1 MRPESALLLRPSHEF
16 EKASEAEF
24 DTTVPISIPIEHIEL
39 GDYLLI
45 QPGAVPPADGDIV
58 YGTTTF
64 DESSVTGEF
73 MPVHKAPGEAI
84 MTGTINLAAPIVIRV
99 QHVGEETMLQKIV
112 HAVAEGQSRKAPIE
126 RVADRITSVFIP
138 VVVYISLAVLAI
150 WLGLSLGHAIP
161 DSYLPEGRT
170 ANGDRVFFAFEF
182 AISCLVIACPCGIG
196 LAAPTAQAV
205 GAGMA
210 AKAGI
215 LAQGGGEAF
224 QAAAKVDTVVFDKT
238 GTLTLGEAVVAD
250 ALIEEK
256 VPSWVFAAVRM
267 MEGGSSHPLALAIS
281 RFCAKTYG
289 EDAEG
294 VHILQSDEVSGR
306 GVRATISVDDQTG
319 STPVT
324 KGVLVGNEA
333 FILEDHHAA
342 LPARLLTP
350 QLQKWRET
358 GHSVVLVA
366 LADMNEGNVSCEVQ
380 GFLAIA
386 DTIRPEAGQTVA
398 KLQASGRE
406 VFMLTGD
413 NEITARAVARQLG
426 IDAEHVKAG
435 VLPYEKADF
444 IAKLQDRR
452 AELRRWWS
460 RRTTERRSI
469 VAFCG
474 DGLNDSA
481 ALARAD
487 VG

>member
-1 MRPESALLLRPSHEF
+1 MRPENALLIPDRLKS
-16 EKASEAEF
+16 EKAGEEEF
-24 DTTVPISIPIEHIEL
+24 DTVVPTSIPAEHIEL

-58 YGTTTF
+58 HGTTTF
-64 DESSVTGEF
+64 DESSLTGEF
-73 MPVHKAPGEAI
+73 MPVQKAPGDAI
-84 MTGTINLAAPIVIRV
+84 MTGTINLTAPVVIRV
-99 QHVGEETMLQKIV
+99 NNVGEETMLQKIV
-112 HAVAEGQSRKAPIE
+112 HAVAEGQNRKAPIE
-126 RVADRITSVFIP
+126 RLADKITSVFIP
-138 VVVYISLAVLAI
+138 IVVYLSLAVLAI

-161 DSYLPEGRT
+161 DSYLPGGRT
-170 ANGDRVFFAFEF
+170 SAGDRVFFAFEF

-224 QAAAKVDTVVFDKT
+224 QSAAKVDTVVFDKT
-238 GTLTLGEAVVAD
+238 GTLTLGEAIVAD
-250 ALIEEK
+250 VLIAEK
-256 VPSWVFAAVRM
+256 VPLWVFAAVRM

-281 RFCAKTYG
+281 DYCSRTYG
-289 EDAEG
+289 DRTEG
-294 VHILQSDEVSGR
+294 VRILHSDEVSGR
-306 GVRATISVDDQTG
+306 GVRATISVDGQNG
-319 STPVT
+319 SSIS
-324 KGVLVGNEA
+324 KILFVGNEA
-333 FILEDHHAA
+333 FILEDNHAT
-342 LPARLLTP
+342 LPAQLLTP
-350 QLQKWRET
+350 QVQKWRES

-366 LADMNEGNVSCEVQ
+366 VGDTDGDDVSCQVQ

-386 DTIRPEAGQTVA
+386 DTIRPESAQTVA
-398 KLQASGRE
+398 RLQASGRE

-413 NEITARAVARQLG
+413 NEITARAVAHRLG

-435 VLPYEKADF
+435 VLPQEKAEF
-444 IAKLQDRR
+444 IAKLQDRSIEQR
-452 AELRRWWS
+452 HWWS
-460 RRTTERRSI
+460 SRSTEHRSI